1 MDRADCRGAGGLCCS
16 FSREG
21 FIILVLF
28 VDSNLLTRNY
38 LSVLMSICSLYDFS
52 VSKFNSFIA
61 DKLNF
66 YLYFLIIDL
75 IIELVDDAFVTKTGR
90 GVQIKL
96 SRLE

>member
-21 FIILVLF
+21 LIIRRQQFIDAKL
-28 VDSNLLTRNY
+28 SN
-38 LSVLMSICSLYDFS
+38 MSICSLYDFS

-90 GVQIKL
+90 GVQINL
-96 SRLE
+96 SPLE

>member
-1 MDRADCRGAGGLCCS
+1 MPTVEVLEDGAAVFHGKVL
-16 FSREG
+16 
-21 FIILVLF
+21 LF

-38 LSVLMSICSLYDFS
+38 ISMSICSLYDFS

-75 IIELVDDAFVTKTGR
+75 IIIELVDDALFVTKTGR

-96 SRLE
+96 SPPLE

>member
-1 MDRADCRGAGGLCCS
+1 MPTVEVLEDGVAVFHGKVL
-16 FSREG
+16 
-21 FIILVLF
+21 LF

-38 LSVLMSICSLYDFS
+38 ISMSICSLYDFS

-61 DKLNF
+61 DAQLLLVF
-66 YLYFLIIDL
+66 PY

-96 SRLE
+96 SPPLE

>member
-1 MDRADCRGAGGLCCS
+1 MDRADCRGAGGWCCS

-21 FIILVLF
+21 LIIIIRRQQFIDAKL
-28 VDSNLLTRNY
+28 SN
-38 LSVLMSICSLYDFS
+38 MSICSLYDFS

-90 GVQIKL
+90 GLQIKL
-96 SRLE
+96 SPPLE

>member
-21 FIILVLF
+21 LIIRRQQFIDAKL
-28 VDSNLLTRNY
+28 SN
-38 LSVLMSICSLYDFS
+38 MSICSLYDFS

-96 SRLE
+96 SPLE

>member
-1 MDRADCRGAGGLCCS
+1 MDRADCRGAGGWCCS

-21 FIILVLF
+21 LIIRRQQFIDAKL
-28 VDSNLLTRNY
+28 SN
-38 LSVLMSICSLYDFS
+38 MSICSLYDFS

-96 SRLE
+96 SPLE

>member
-21 FIILVLF
+21 LIIIIRRQQFIDAKLF
-28 VDSNLLTRNY
+28 N
-38 LSVLMSICSLYDFS
+38 MSICSLYDFS

-96 SRLE
+96 SPPLE

>member
-21 FIILVLF
+21 LIIIIRRQQFIDAKLF
-28 VDSNLLTRNY
+28 N
-38 LSVLMSICSLYDFS
+38 MSICSLYDFS

-96 SRLE
+96 SPLE

>member
-1 MDRADCRGAGGLCCS
+1 MPTVEVLEDGVAVFHGKVL
-16 FSREG
+16 
-21 FIILVLF
+21 LF

-38 LSVLMSICSLYDFS
+38 ISMSICSLYDFS

-96 SRLE
+96 SPLE

>member
-1 MDRADCRGAGGLCCS
+1 MDRADCRGAGGWCCS

-21 FIILVLF
+21 LIIIIRRQQFIDAKLF
-28 VDSNLLTRNY
+28 N
-38 LSVLMSICSLYDFS
+38 MSICSLYDFS

-90 GVQIKL
+90 GVQTKL
-96 SRLE
+96 SPLE